1 MNYKITDQTLYLR
14 STQKIGVVT
23 EVVELEQTFYL
34 MQDSLQIIDH
44 SCTCYGS
51 SYQGVV
57 TCVKKL
63 FHLKQNPPLPLDPL
77 QGLYAFATHSPRS
90 PDCIWV
96 ITKNIKAVEY
106 REHLS
111 IIYFINGTT
120 LIIQMTKRRLQ
131 KLFACIFE
139 YSLYFRS

>member
-1 MNYKITDQTLYLR
+1 MYTRFLEVGHIDYRFMNYKITDQTLYLR

-77 QGLYAFATHSPRS
+77 QGLYALRH
-90 PDCIWV
+90 I
-96 ITKNIKAVEY
+96 
-106 REHLS
+106 HLDRQIAS
-111 IIYFINGTT
+111 GSSRKTSKQLNTASTCRLFT
-120 LIIQMTKRRLQ
+120 L
-131 KLFACIFE
+131 
-139 YSLYFRS
+139 